1 MAFQNSE
8 FIPCSWAWQWY
19 FQIPGSEMEVARW
32 AELCNFHGLVCNFFN
47 LTSNQMATDVD
58 QAYRDWSQVELPEG
72 DESHEPSVSQMLEHG
87 SISFGRFPI
96 ESLSWER
103 KSVFVHNRC
112 QEELEKFNGLVAKK
126 KAYFEERYRRIRAM
140 KAQQNAQQNQQTEL
154 TLDYSGDGSISSQS
168 GEEDGAASLDESARD
183 AAANTGQSSEEVK
196 PGPSFEQ
203 EINWNR
209 PQQGCL
215 DPESMFQNPTSS
227 RGILQET
234 EPDKTSIDTVLV
246 QPLETES
253 SLPLTGDV
261 EIVSNCSSNLDN
273 EETLQKHKNLV
284 SNFESRSVTQE
295 TASGAT
301 KTKSRQLQ
309 SRKYLDNKS
318 LSNVKDPAAV
328 RHGQNVT
335 GETKLNV
342 VRPSKVLKNPSQKTA
357 NRTPCKS
364 TASRIESNAR
374 TAMVASK
381 APLTE
386 ACSNIT
392 SPGPF
397 TLVMERRANSRGSAA
412 KLDPGSLNKSAS
424 SLSHAKG
431 GLSVQNMLRKM
442 SATSEITSRRGAEIK
457 RDLKEV
463 KKKPLAV
470 DSRYASSKITESHVG
485 PPKSRSVN
493 LPAMNKSTCNGGTEH
508 KIATAKGTNEN
519 EGHARMRESQR
530 VTGKTT
536 GPSTSGMGTKKVLSA
551 READISCSGRKPG
564 LDNLSLDGRKTRR
577 AIPPW
582 R

>member
-1 MAFQNSE
+1 
-8 FIPCSWAWQWY
+8 
-19 FQIPGSEMEVARW
+19 
-32 AELCNFHGLVCNFFN
+32 
-47 LTSNQMATDVD
+47 MATDVD

-140 KAQQNAQQNQQTEL
+140 KAQQNQQTEL

-215 DPESMFQNPTSS
+215 DPESIFQNPTSS

-295 TASGAT
+295 TASSAT

-309 SRKYLDNKS
+309 SRKSLANKS
-318 LSNVKDPAAV
+318 LSNVKDSAAV
-328 RHGQNVT
+328 RHGQNVK

-342 VRPSKVLKNPSQKTA
+342 VRPSKVLKNPSQKMA
-357 NRTPCKS
+357 NQTPCKS

-374 TAMVASK
+374 TAMNASK

-412 KLDPGSLNKSAS
+412 KLDPGSLNNQAS

-431 GLSVQNMLRKM
+431 GLSVQNMLRKT

-493 LPAMNKSTCNGGTEH
+493 LPARNKSTCNGGTEY

-536 GPSTSGMGTKKVLSA
+536 GPSTSGMGTKKVLST

-564 LDNLSLDGRKTRR
+564 LDDLSLDGRKTRR

>member
-1 MAFQNSE
+1 
-8 FIPCSWAWQWY
+8 
-19 FQIPGSEMEVARW
+19 
-32 AELCNFHGLVCNFFN
+32 
-47 LTSNQMATDVD
+47 MATDID
-58 QAYRDWSQVELPEG
+58 QAYRDWSQEELSEG

-140 KAQQNAQQNQQTEL
+140 KVQQNAQQNQQTEL
-154 TLDYSGDGSISSQS
+154 TLNYSGDGSISSQS
-168 GEEDGAASLDESARD
+168 GEEDGAPSLDESARD

-215 DPESMFQNPTSS
+215 DPESIFQNPTSS

-273 EETLQKHKNLV
+273 EETLQKHKNLM
-284 SNFESRSVTQE
+284 SNFESRRVTQE

-301 KTKSRQLQ
+301 KTKSHQLQ
-309 SRKYLDNKS
+309 SRKSLDNKS
-318 LSNVKDPAAV
+318 LSNVKDPEAI
-328 RHGQNVT
+328 RHGQNVK

-342 VRPSKVLKNPSQKTA
+342 VRPSKVLKNPSQKAA
-357 NRTPCKS
+357 NQTPCKS

-374 TAMVASK
+374 IAMIASK

-397 TLVMERRANSRGSAA
+397 TLVMKRRANSRGSAA
-412 KLDPGSLNKSAS
+412 KLDPGCLNKSAS
-424 SLSHAKG
+424 SLTHVKG
-431 GLSVQNMLRKM
+431 GLSVQNMLRKT

-457 RDLKEV
+457 RGLKEV

-470 DSRYASSKITESHVG
+470 DSRYASLKISEAHVG

-493 LPAMNKSTCNGGTEH
+493 LPARNKSTCNSGTDY
-508 KIATAKGTNEN
+508 KIATAKGTNQN

-536 GPSTSGMGTKKVLSA
+536 GPSTSGDMTMGTKKELSA
-551 READISCSGRKPG
+551 RGADILCSGRKPG

-577 AIPPW
+577 ATLPW